1 MSAIVILIGL
11 VLWEV
16 AAHAG
21 WIARIF
27 FPPPTTKMSPF
38 ETTLFLE
45 ADCLAIQSGGD
56 RYSIISMVISLLCL
70 GEMRLTLRGFNP
82 WTEYRLQCHLFHA
95 LAEWAAKQDNH
106 VHCYRFALGDR
117 TGQADLLTIPSRLQ
131 ASSLFPATA
140 WLIDHPMLS
149 IPVEVFRLDDVFA
162 NLSLT
167 DDVLVKIDTEG
178 FDKCVILGGMAVLR
192 HAAACIVEVF
202 MKKRFAGQPTFHE
215 FIDLLEEAE
224 LKYVGNLY
232 QHQAIGQNGSIGR
245 VDALFIKQ
253 DLLPIYY
260 RG

>member
-1 MSAIVILIGL
+1 MKD
-11 VLWEV
+11 
-16 AAHAG
+16 AHC
-21 WIARIF
+21 
-27 FPPPTTKMSPF
+27 F
-38 ETTLFLE
+38 EPQPKT
-45 ADCLAIQSGGD
+45 
-56 RYSIISMVISLLCL
+56 
-70 GEMRLTLRGFNP
+70 
-82 WTEYRLQCHLFHA
+82 FHA
-95 LAEWAAKQDNH
+95 LVEWAAKQDNH
-106 VHCYRFALGDR
+106 VRCYQFALGDR

-215 FIDLLEEAE
+215 LIDLLEEAE